1 MSKDKGEDHKDAYI
15 EEFDPEVLER
25 LPFWVK
31 EVLLMLKKKY

>member
-1 MSKDKGEDHKDAYI
+1 MSREKEENHKDAYI
-15 EEFDPEVLER
+15 KEFDPEVLER